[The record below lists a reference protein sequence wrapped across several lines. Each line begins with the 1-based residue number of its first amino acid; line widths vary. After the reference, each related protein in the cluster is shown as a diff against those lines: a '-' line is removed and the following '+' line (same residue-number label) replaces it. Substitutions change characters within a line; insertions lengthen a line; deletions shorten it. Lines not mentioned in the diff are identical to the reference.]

1 MAPPG
6 DDDHDCGWKAYAA
19 AQDQK
24 LVELTDKL
32 AALERRLFEKKSERR
47 PSSKLPPPLPKKK
60 RTPEEAQRARQDNM
74 ALRDARVETE
84 VTPLTLSEQPCPRC
98 NGGRQRIGTK
108 SSIVWEYV
116 QPFFRK
122 RVYERETVR
131 CACGCIETAAAPER
145 MGDKTRYAPSFV
157 AHLIVNKCA
166 HSNPQ
171 HRLEKAYRDLGI
183 PMSRST
189 MCNLIHR
196 AARELQPLHAAA
208 LALVPQAS
216 DVHADETSMR
226 QQDRVGRCYLWTFV
240 TTELVVYRYATSRS
254 GTVPQEVLGD
264 SQGRLIVDQYTG
276 YNGVTQPGRRERAG
290 CFAHVRR
297 KIYEQRKH
305 PETEEALDFIT
316 QLYRIEAQAKA
327 DAILGTEQHLDLRHN
342 KSKPIFVKLLRWGR
356 QHRGRHEPR
365 SAMGR
370 ALRYLLNNHRALGCF
385 LRHASVPLDNNPA
398 EASLRRAALGRVNYL
413 FFGNE
418 NAGHDFAVLY
428 TLVAS
433 CEKHRINA
441 LAYLTDVLLRVQ
453 RHPARDVE
461 DLLPHRWQPGADL

>member
-1 MAPPG
+1 LAPP
-6 DDDHDCGWKAYAA
+6 DNEHDCGWKAYAA
-19 AQDQK
+19 AQEQK
-24 LVELTDKL
+24 LAELTDKL

-47 PSSKLPPPLPKKK
+47 LTSKLPPPLPKAK
-60 RTPEEAQRARQDNM
+60 RTPDEARQTRKDNA

-84 VTPLTLSEQPCPRC
+84 VTPLPVGERPCPQC
-98 NGGRQRIGTK
+98 NGTRRRIGTK
-108 SSIVWEYV
+108 SSVVWEYV

-131 CACGCIETAAAPER
+131 CSCGCIETAPAPER

-208 LALVPQAS
+208 LALVPRAP

-226 QQDRVGRCYLWTFV
+226 QQDRAGRCYLWTFV
-240 TTELVVYRYATSRS
+240 TSELIVYRYATTRS
-254 GTVPQEVLGD
+254 GSVPQEVLGD
-264 SQGRLIVDQYTG
+264 SQGRLVVDQYTG
-276 YNGVTQPGRRERAG
+276 YNAVTQPGRRERAG

-297 KIYEQRKH
+297 KIYEQRQH
-305 PETEEALDFIT
+305 PETEEALDLIT
-316 QLYRIEAQAKA
+316 RLYSIEAQAKA
-327 DAILGTEQHLDLRHN
+327 SSIIGTAQHRALRQAE
-342 KSKPIFVKLLRWGR
+342 SKPLFVQLLRWGR
-356 QHRGRHEPR
+356 RHRGRFGPR
-365 SAMGR
+365 SALGR
-370 ALRYLLNNHRALGCF
+370 AIRYLLKNHRALSCF
-385 LRHASVPLDNNPA
+385 LRHATVPLDNNPA

-453 RHPARDVE
+453 RHPARDIE
-461 DLLPHRWQPGADL
+461 DLLPHRWKPLPAG